1 MAKTSGRNH
10 KRTAVR
16 AAAAALTAA
25 LVATGTSAVAADTPQ
40 PSLSAAKQPSAA
52 AAKAAAAAAS
62 NFALFGVNSS
72 GTAYAYRSN
81 HKGGLTARSLNGS
94 GWTGVNAMLQVA
106 NTQKADGDSDGIWF
120 RESNGNLGFL
130 KFDSETPVKAG
141 SGWNIYDKLVS
152 PGNIGGAAA
161 GDILARDTKGDLY
174 LYLGYGT
181 GKVTARIKVGSG
193 WDIYSEIAGNGDLNG
208 DGKNDIVARDK
219 SGVLWLYKGT
229 GNQKAPFAKRTKI
242 GSGWN
247 QFNRLVSTGDITE
260 DGRTDLLARDK
271 AGALWLYKGTGVAAA
286 PFAAKVKIGTS
297 GWNSYKFLF

>member
-10 KRTAVR
+10 RSTAAR

-25 LVATGTSAVAADTPQ
+25 LVATGTSAVAADSPQ
-40 PSLSAAKQPSAA
+40 PSLSAAAQPSAA
-52 AAKAAAAAAS
+52 AAKAAAAVAP

-72 GTAYAYRSN
+72 GNAYAYRSN
-81 HKGGLTARSLNGS
+81 LKGGLTARSLNGS

-106 NTQKADGDSDGIWF
+106 NVAKSNGDSDGLWF
-120 RESNGNLGFL
+120 RENNGNLGYL
-130 KFDSETPVKAG
+130 KFGSDKPVQVG
-141 SGWNIYDKLVS
+141 YGWNTYNKIVS

-161 GDILARDTKGDLY
+161 GDILARDTKGDVY
-174 LYLGYGT
+174 VYLGYGT
-181 GKVTARIKVGSG
+181 GKVTGRIKVGYG

-271 AGALWLYKGTGVAAA
+271 AGALWLYRGTGNATV
-286 PFAAKVKIGTS
+286 PYAAKVKVGTS